1 MNSMISGARLL
12 AATLCGVVL
21 VGCDSIR
28 NVQEEPSAVLPDQ
41 TAVLGGRIKDIGS
54 RRPLVLQY
62 NGTDTCLES
71 EVPND
76 PTGKQV
82 VSECRFFGVPDQEES
97 AFSFGALS
105 IGTPYNITVKRQPFG
120 KICTVE
126 NPTGTVQLG
135 GTMINVT
142 CVDDPAVEH
151 YEVTVNVATPA
162 NRPGLKVTLTTENG
176 TCPVEMN
183 GRSSVT
189 FSPAECPDVPNG
201 GRHSN
206 ATYVFNN
213 GQNLPHFPWRVT
225 ATIPG
230 PTAVSPPTNCYVT
243 GGPVANT
250 GGNVNDSGEV
260 DAANRPTGDV
270 TTTVQS
276 CGFTARVQA
285 DFSPAVVDFP
295 SPAPAAPAI
304 APGDGI
310 TVALRTQ
317 PWGEDVASARITSF
331 ANTFVPFMVPDANG
345 EPTATPYEVQS
356 DLNAF
361 YELVVKSSPTGM
373 TCIPGNSVSSSS
385 ARNSTRAVG
394 HWTDAGAVLL
404 REPAS
409 SYIKDLWLIDRV
421 IRCRHAPADPVTQLR
436 GAYWQY
442 TKTTT
447 TTIVGAGSPDA
458 VPIVVRNR
466 NVLTFFEDGQYLYG
480 NHTSGAANNG
490 VEHGFYDYD
499 PAAQTLGFIGI
510 TDTNGAQGV
519 HASSTGGSAMG
530 APVSRT
536 ITEVVRT
543 AGSPATITA
552 LISDTD
558 ENGLVLGSSARSLSV
573 TVDKG
578 QEFDVGSGSYA
589 TGDLQDLI
597 DEINEAANPAE
608 LPGGDIA
615 VASGS
620 EITITGPPGGVE
632 FSGSAVSFLGLPEA
646 VAAGQTA
653 TTTNAAVALATT
665 VNTVV
670 EWIMEEVGPDPLVPS
685 TNALDGAW
693 VTWDTQR
700 QPAPVEDRRQ
710 IFVYQHG
717 LYNGLHIGVNGIGNL
732 QEACFVGDFGL
743 TGTWTRQ
750 GARSGCHMRTYTL
763 RGNETMQQVIQAYP
777 NSCPFP
783 TDPAPV
789 LTSTCGLL
797 SSGSADIPN
806 PTTALQD
813 YPGRWPQSQN
823 PSFTD
828 GRPYSLVEFEVRLA
842 GTDPLDPVCPNL
854 DKLTVWDT
862 QHGTRKA
869 DLTPPTPPI
878 VLCRITAE

>member
-1 MNSMISGARLL
+1 MNSMISVKRLL
-12 AATLCGVVL
+12 AAAICGGVL

-28 NVQEEPSAVLPDQ
+28 SVQEEPSAALPDQ
-41 TAVLGGRIKDIGS
+41 TAVLGGHIRDIGS

-71 EVPND
+71 EEPNN
-76 PTGKQV
+76 PTGNKV
-82 VSECRFFGVPDQEES
+82 LSECRFFGVADQEYS

-105 IGTPYNITVKRQPFG
+105 VGTPYNITVKRQPFG
-120 KICTVE
+120 KVCTVE
-126 NPTGTVQLG
+126 NPSGTVQIG
-135 GTMINVT
+135 GTQINVS

-151 YEVTVNVATPA
+151 YTVTVNVAAAA
-162 NRPGLKVTLTTENG
+162 NKPGLQVTLTTENG
-176 TCPVEMN
+176 TCPVDVN

-206 ATYVFNN
+206 ATYLFDN
-213 GQNLPHFPWRVT
+213 GLNLPNFPWRVT

-230 PTAVSPPTNCYVT
+230 PTAVSPPTNCFVT
-243 GGPVANT
+243 GGPIANT
-250 GGNVNDSGEV
+250 GGNVSDSGEV
-260 DAANRPTGDV
+260 DAADRPTGDV

-285 DFSPAVVDFP
+285 DFSPAVAPFP
-295 SPAPAAPAI
+295 NPAPAAPAI

-317 PWGEDVASARITSF
+317 PWGQDVASARITSF
-331 ANTFVPFMVPDANG
+331 DNTFIPFMEPDANG

-361 YELVVKSSPTGM
+361 YELVVKSSPAGM
-373 TCIPGNSVSSSS
+373 TCIPGNSVAGGSS
-385 ARNSTRAVG
+385 ANSTRTVG

-404 REPAS
+404 RQPAS
-409 SYIKDLWLIDRV
+409 AYIRDLWLVDRV
-421 IRCRHAPADPVTQLR
+421 IRCRHTPTDPAALLR

-447 TTIVGAGSPDA
+447 TTTVGGGVPDA
-458 VPIVVRNR
+458 VPVTVMNR

-480 NHTSGAANNG
+480 NHTSGASNNG
-490 VEHGFYDYD
+490 VEHGFYNYN
-499 PAAQTLGFIGI
+499 PTASILEFIGI
-510 TDTNGAQGV
+510 TDTNGAQGL
-519 HASSTGGSAMG
+519 HASASAGS
-530 APVSRT
+530 PTPRT
-536 ITEVVRT
+536 ITSVVRT
-543 AGSPATITA
+543 EGSPATITA
-552 LISDTD
+552 RVSDTTV
-558 ENGLVLGSSARSLSV
+558 NGLVLGSTAQSL
-573 TVDKG
+573 TVAINNG
-578 QEFDVGSGSYA
+578 QAFS
-589 TGDLQDLI
+589 
-597 DEINEAANPAE
+597 
-608 LPGGDIA
+608 
-615 VASGS
+615 VASGTYTTTNFQTLVDRINS
-620 EITITGPPGGVE
+620 ANPGAPAGMAVVSGNEIKITGPAGGVV
-632 FSGSAVSFLGLPEA
+632 FGGTAVTALGLPSS
-646 VAAGQTA
+646 VAAGATA
-653 TTTNAAVALATT
+653 TSTNVGTTLATS
-665 VNTVV
+665 VNTIVD
-670 EWIMEEVGPDPLVPS
+670 WIMEEVGPDPLVPS

-700 QPAPVEDRRQ
+700 AGGPVEDRRRV
-710 IFVYQHG
+710 FVYQHG

-763 RGNETMQQVIQAYP
+763 RGGETIQQVIQAYP

-783 TDPAPV
+783 NEPPPT
-789 LTSTCGLL
+789 LTSSCSLL

-806 PTTALQD
+806 ATTALKD

-842 GTDPLDPVCPNL
+842 GTNPLDPVCPNV

-862 QHGTRKA
+862 QHGTRKT
-869 DLTPPTPPI
+869 DLTPSTPPI